1 MKTWIILL
9 RGINVGGNNKLPMA
23 DLRESLSH
31 AGLTQITTYIQS
43 GNVVAKVDPAMDKT
57 GIEHAVR
64 QCISADF
71 GYDISVMAISPDHLR
86 RAMADNPWGQDYASP
101 NFMFLYFLQSVP
113 DAPDMETL
121 ERLKTDT
128 EKLALKGTVFY
139 VYAGDGAGRSKM
151 FAKIER
157 CLGVA
162 ATARNWRTLQKLSAI
177 LESGYA
183 DA

>member
-1 MKTWIILL
+1 M
-9 RGINVGGNNKLPMA
+9 
-23 DLRESLSH
+23 
-31 AGLTQITTYIQS
+31 TTYIQS
-43 GNVVAKVDPAMDKT
+43 GNVM
-57 GIEHAVR
+57 VR
-64 QCISADF
+64 AAPDLTRSDVEAQVQQCLASDF
-71 GYDISVMAISPDHLR
+71 AIDISVMAISPDHLR

-101 NFMFLYFLQSVP
+101 NFMFLYFLQSLP

-128 EKLALKGTVFY
+128 EKFALKGTVFY
-139 VYAGDGAGRSKM
+139 AYAGGGAGRSKM